1 MNQFTPFVFST
12 GRARNVAKVNAHAGA
27 EAANLRWLVGFG
39 EKTGYTRAGAAK
51 VQEVGNL
58 CRVMAFGIEHANKTK
73 KPVVLVSDDV
83 RGFFALVGPPS
94 RWTCKNGR
102 RLALSDFTARI
113 LASMRQVAAPLGG
126 VTCTNDPRVQ
136 LAMPWVSYSH
146 FFTMDFMV
154 MDPPINFP
162 VETHTDVQHKL
173 DYGIIAAALAAV
185 GAVCR
190 LNRFSV
196 DAPHFTTGGAGKL
209 ATRRESDKRACSWLI
224 RRWGAK
230 AFRLNPLRDVGDTQ
244 VIFSGKA
251 ILEKADKR
259 LPALHAA
266 LYTAMAPTKL
276 QHKDRVAAMGAR
288 MVRAALGAK
297 AIAGQNPRGKSR
309 MTEAQRQRLHRARK
323 ALREVVRELRSA
335 GGGRALAIGS
345 K

>member
-39 EKTGYTRAGAAK
+39 EKTEYTRAGAAQ

-58 CRVMAFGIEHANKTK
+58 CCVMAFGIEHANKTK
-73 KPVVLVSDDV
+73 KPVVLLSDDV

-94 RWTCKNGR
+94 RWTCQNGR

-126 VTCTNDPRVQ
+126 VTCTADPRVQ
-136 LAMPWVSYSH
+136 LAAPWVSYSH

-209 ATRRESDKRACSWLI
+209 ATRRESDKRTCSWLI
-224 RRWGAK
+224 RRWGPK
-230 AFRLNPLRDVGDTQ
+230 AFRLNPFARRGRHTGHLLGQGNLGEGRQ
-244 VIFSGKA
+244 A
-251 ILEKADKR
+251 IAR
-259 LPALHAA
+259 IARGALHGNGADEAA
-266 LYTAMAPTKL
+266 AQGSSRGHGRPDGEGGPWR
-276 QHKDRVAAMGAR
+276 QGHC
-288 MVRAALGAK
+288 RA
-297 AIAGQNPRGKSR
+297 
-309 MTEAQRQRLHRARK
+309 E
-323 ALREVVRELRSA
+323 SA
-335 GGGRALAIGS
+335 G
-345 K
+345 KE